1 MCVCN
6 TPSIG
11 PIMHH
16 ACSSCTTHFTRLS
29 SHIGLFFFKTLLL
42 NLRTSHQ
49 ILLQAKFKI
58 VSSPICSSL
67 SSFIQ
72 IARRGRI
79 LYWCAFFVPTLGAI
93 LIIMASHPAFL
104 LLPDKKKHRQSRN
117 SLADR
122 NLKYRSG
129 YQDSN
134 LGPPAPK
141 AGALTNCATPR
152 RCKMCAERERSEK
165 CVAKVLHFSDSA
177 SFCFNFLNFSGMITN
192 CANNIVIL

>member
-1 MCVCN
+1 
-6 TPSIG
+6 
-11 PIMHH
+11 MHH

-29 SHIGLFFFKTLLL
+29 SHIGFFFKTLLL

-72 IARRGRI
+72 IALTRAHPLLVR
-79 LYWCAFFVPTLGAI
+79 LFFCPNPERNIDYHGDTSG
-93 LIIMASHPAFL
+93 FL
-104 LLPDKKKHRQSRN
+104 LLSDKKKHRQSRN

>member
-1 MCVCN
+1 
-6 TPSIG
+6 
-11 PIMHH
+11 MHH
-16 ACSSCTTHFTRLS
+16 ACSSGTTHFNRLS

-42 NLRTSHQ
+42 NLRTSHRT
-49 ILLQAKFKI
+49 LLQAKFKI

-72 IARRGRI
+72 IALTRAHPLLVR
-79 LYWCAFFVPTLGAI
+79 FFFAPTLGAI
-93 LIIMASHPAFL
+93 LIFMATHLVFL
-104 LLPDKKKHRQSRN
+104 LLSDKKHRQSRN